1 VYLATAQLPLVPDSV
16 IVTIQRSKTQ
26 WLHTWNAAPFADLQV
41 GRVKTGPVIGL
52 RYLRLLK
59 GDVSNRF
66 FLYAGIKL

>member
-1 VYLATAQLPLVPDSV
+1 MQTTILPITFSNTSTFQKSNTRWV
-16 IVTIQRSKTQ
+16 
-26 WLHTWNAAPFADLQV
+26 HTWNAAPFADLQI
-41 GRVKTGPVIGL
+41 GRVRTGPVIGL